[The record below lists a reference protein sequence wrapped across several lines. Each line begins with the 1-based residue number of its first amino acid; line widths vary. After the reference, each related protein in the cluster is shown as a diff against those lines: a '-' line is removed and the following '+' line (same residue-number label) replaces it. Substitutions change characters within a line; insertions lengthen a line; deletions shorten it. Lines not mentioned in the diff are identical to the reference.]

1 MRMINRLS
9 VLPAILI
16 AQLVLVGSPAAGQ
29 SRAARAVAD
38 TTAIDLSRSIESM
51 ADRVGP
57 SVVEIFATSYA
68 AGEGLVPHSADLVT
82 TQRASGSGVI
92 VDAEGFIVTNAHVVR
107 GAQRLLV
114 SIQAATAGRSILATA
129 GRRVKARLI
138 GIDLETDLAVI
149 KVDEPRLPA
158 LPFGDSDELNAGQIV
173 LAFGSPL
180 GLHNSVSFGVVSAVA
195 RQLEP
200 ESPMIYVQTDAS
212 INPGSSGGPL
222 VDLRGRLVGINTSIA
237 SQTGGNEGVGFSSPS
252 NIVRT
257 VYEQIKTTGRVRRGD
272 IGVRVQTI
280 TPTLARGL
288 GLARDSGV
296 VVSDVAPGS
305 PAAATGFRPGDIVL
319 TLEGKTMENGRQFQ
333 VNLYRQAVGNFVGI
347 EVLRDGQ
354 TRRARVPVE
363 ERRDPLANLSAA
375 IDPRQ
380 HLVSRLAI
388 LGIDLDAQAGVM
400 LGVQRVPSG
409 VIVASTAAGAI
420 DSRDGG
426 LAPGDIIYA
435 VNTKPVASLAE
446 LRAALD
452 ALKPGDPV
460 VLQLERRGL
469 LMYLAYN
476 AE

>member
-1 MRMINRLS
+1 MSRTFLS
-9 VLPAILI
+9 C
-16 AQLVLVGSPAAGQ
+16 
-29 SRAARAVAD
+29 AVAALLVPLGATPVLAQTRNAAVAQSAPELSSTLE
-38 TTAIDLSRSIESM
+38 TTARNVS
-51 ADRVGP
+51 P
-57 SVVEIFATSYA
+57 SVVQIFATSYT
-68 AGEGLVPHSADLVT
+68 AGDGLVPRSGDLIRT
-82 TQRASGSGVI
+82 ERASGSGVI
-92 VDAEGFIVTNAHVVR
+92 VDPAGYIVTNAHVVR
-107 GAQRLLV
+107 GAGRIRVEVPRPAIGTSLLGPADDV
-114 SIQAATAGRSILATA
+114 VGAQVVGM
-129 GRRVKARLI
+129 
-138 GIDLETDLAVI
+138 DLETDLAI
-149 KVDEPRLPA
+149 LKIDRNKLPA
-158 LPFGDSDELNAGQIV
+158 IAFADSDDLKPGQLV

-180 GLHNSVSFGVVSAVA
+180 GLMNSVSLGVIGAVA

-200 ESPMIYVQTDAS
+200 ESPMVWVQTDAS

-296 VVSDVAPGS
+296 VVSDVTPGS
-305 PAAATGFRPGDIVL
+305 PAAAAGFRPGDIVV
-319 TLEGKTMENGRQFQ
+319 TLEGKPMENGRQFQ

-375 IDPRQ
+375 VDPRQ

-435 VNTKPVASLAE
+435 VNTKPVASLVE
-446 LRAALD
+446 LRSALD
-452 ALKPGDPV
+452 ALQPGDPV
-460 VLQLERRGL
+460 VLQLERRGM
-469 LMYLAYN
+469 LMYLAYS

>member
-1 MRMINRLS
+1 
-9 VLPAILI
+9 
-16 AQLVLVGSPAAGQ
+16 
-29 SRAARAVAD
+29 
-38 TTAIDLSRSIESM
+38 
-51 ADRVGP
+51 
-57 SVVEIFATSYA
+57 
-68 AGEGLVPHSADLVT
+68 
-82 TQRASGSGVI
+82 
-92 VDAEGFIVTNAHVVR
+92 
-107 GAQRLLV
+107 
-114 SIQAATAGRSILATA
+114 
-129 GRRVKARLI
+129 
-138 GIDLETDLAVI
+138 
-149 KVDEPRLPA
+149 
-158 LPFGDSDELNAGQIV
+158 
-173 LAFGSPL
+173 
-180 GLHNSVSFGVVSAVA
+180 
-195 RQLEP
+195 
-200 ESPMIYVQTDAS
+200 
-212 INPGSSGGPL
+212 
-222 VDLRGRLVGINTSIA
+222 
-237 SQTGGNEGVGFSSPS
+237 
-252 NIVRT
+252 
-257 VYEQIKTTGRVRRGD
+257 
-272 IGVRVQTI
+272 VQTI

-375 IDPRQ
+375 VDPRQ

-435 VNTKPVASLAE
+435 VNTKPVAGLAE

-452 ALKPGDPV
+452 ALTPGDPV
-460 VLQLERRGL
+460 VLQLERRGM
-469 LMYLAYN
+469 LMYLAYS

>member
-1 MRMINRLS
+1 VSRNLLS
-9 VLPAILI
+9 C
-16 AQLVLVGSPAAGQ
+16 
-29 SRAARAVAD
+29 AVAALLVPLGATLGSAQTRTAAVAQSAPELSSALE
-38 TTAIDLSRSIESM
+38 TTARNVS
-51 ADRVGP
+51 P
-57 SVVEIFATSYA
+57 SVVQIFATSYT
-68 AGEGLVPHSADLVT
+68 AGDGLVPRTGDLIRT
-82 TQRASGSGVI
+82 ERASGSGVI
-92 VDAEGFIVTNAHVVR
+92 VDPAGYIVTNAHVVR
-107 GAQRLLV
+107 GA
-114 SIQAATAGRSILATA
+114 GRIRVEVPRLATGTSLLGPA
-129 GRRVKARLI
+129 DDVVGAQVV
-138 GIDLETDLAVI
+138 GMDLETDLAVLKI
-149 KVDEPRLPA
+149 DRDKLPA
-158 LPFGDSDELNAGQIV
+158 IAFADSDDLKPGQLV

-180 GLHNSVSFGVVSAVA
+180 GLMNSVTLGIIGAVA

-200 ESPMIYVQTDAS
+200 ESPMVWVQTDAS

-305 PAAATGFRPGDIVL
+305 PAAATGFRPGDIVV
-319 TLEGKTMENGRQFQ
+319 TLEGKPMENGRQFQ

-375 IDPRQ
+375 VDARQ

-435 VNTKPVASLAE
+435 VNTKPVAGLAE

-460 VLQLERRGL
+460 VLQLERRGS
-469 LMYLAYN
+469 LMYLAYS